1 MAHRGA
7 LVDAAA
13 ASFAVAAASARPVRW
28 FEIMRTRRRFRSSF
42 VVTVGAAS
50 ALLGACGGVST
61 TGPADGGTDDSGNPA
76 GCPATMPT
84 SGTACAGT
92 ESCTYGNKCS
102 PTSASCNNG
111 TWSVAIGNP
120 PAPMCPS
127 TQPTSGAACD
137 CYPSNFQCPY
147 AAGMCNGLPNNVEAI
162 CSGGTWTISRTSCN
176 PPAPD
181 SGIPDAH
188 VGDASVDANH
198 TD

>member
-1 MAHRGA
+1 M
-7 LVDAAA
+7 LEQPLFPVAAA
-13 ASFAVAAASARPVRW
+13 AARPVRC
-28 FEIMRTRRRFRSSF
+28 FEVMRAKRRFRSSF

-61 TGPADGGTDDSGNPA
+61 TGPTDGGTDDSGNPI
-76 GCPATMPT
+76 GCPAAMPT

-92 ESCTYGNKCS
+92 ESCSYGNKCS
-102 PTSASCNNG
+102 PTSATCNNG

-120 PAPMCPS
+120 PAPTCPS
-127 TQPTSGAACD
+127 SQPTSGAACD

-147 AAGMCNGLPNNVEAI
+147 AAGMCNGMPNNVEAI
-162 CSGGTWTISRTSCN
+162 CASAKWQLAVSTCN

-181 SGIPDAH
+181 SGIADAH